1 MKKPRKSKPVGVLT
15 KTFHIIETLRSS
27 ASPLTLKD
35 ISELTG
41 INKSTALRFLTH
53 LENERYVTRDSRAGY
68 SVGARLLQL
77 GVRSTFHVNLLEA
90 ARLPLRELWRVT
102 QETVNL
108 GVLDTIEVVYLD
120 CIESPQSFRL
130 VANPGTRAVV
140 YRTALGKA
148 ILAYLPQEQVA
159 PMIASLTFQA
169 FTPKTITSATM
180 LRKELERAAQQGYAI
195 DDEESV
201 LGVRCFAAGYLQPAE
216 GTSGRR
222 QRFRSDGP
230 HDRRKHP
237 ADRDRHPRGR
247 AGSNR
252 PPAIRGAFL
261 PDFRFVL
268 KREVHHGVAF
278 CR

>member
-35 ISELTG
+35 VSELTG

-77 GVRSTFHVNLLEA
+77 GVRSTFHVNLLDA
-90 ARLPLRELWRVT
+90 ARLPLQELWRVT

-108 GVLDTIEVVYLD
+108 GVLDAIEVVYLD

-130 VANPGTRAVV
+130 VASPGTRAVV

-159 PMIASLTFQA
+159 PVIASLTFQA
-169 FTPKTITSATM
+169 FTPRTITSAAM
-180 LRKELERAAQQGYAI
+180 LRRELERVAQQGYAI

-201 LGVRCFAAGYLQPAE
+201 LGVRCFAAPIFDQRREPVGAISVSGPTARMTDENTPRIVNAIRVAAQEVTDRLPPAE
-216 GTSGRR
+216 PSYQTSV
-222 QRFRSDGP
+222 S
-230 HDRRKHP
+230 
-237 ADRDRHPRGR
+237 
-247 AGSNR
+247 S
-252 PPAIRGAFL
+252 
-261 PDFRFVL
+261 
-268 KREVHHGVAF
+268 
-278 CR
+278 